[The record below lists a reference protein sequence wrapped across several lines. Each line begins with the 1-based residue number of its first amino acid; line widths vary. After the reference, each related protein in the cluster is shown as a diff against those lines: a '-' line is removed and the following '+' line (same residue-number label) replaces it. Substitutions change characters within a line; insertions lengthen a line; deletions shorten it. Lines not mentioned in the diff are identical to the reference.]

1 MRARAIRGLSG
12 RGVRSGRHLR
22 VRKDIGPSIILALPP
37 FMFAPEKR
45 TGVAGL
51 LRRAIEMGVNRF
63 AASNLAHFNLL
74 HATGRRL
81 QVLTGMGIGCL
92 NSQCHAQLREMG
104 ATVVTYS
111 VEGDLENLRRLAA
124 RVPKSALAVQVYGHI
139 PVFQS
144 RVPRRF
150 LPSGAVRLPDPG
162 SHFTVRMQDGL
173 TSVMPQETFSL
184 RDRLDLFRGLGLRSF
199 AYDVSQAD
207 DPVAVMQG
215 CQEKD
220 RPAAQAVST
229 FNFERGL
236 T

>member
-1 MRARAIRGLSG
+1 
-12 RGVRSGRHLR
+12 
-22 VRKDIGPSIILALPP
+22 
-37 FMFAPEKR
+37 
-45 TGVAGL
+45 
-51 LRRAIEMGVNRF
+51 MGVNRF
-63 AASNLAHFNLL
+63 EASNLAHFNLL

-92 NSQCHAQLREMG
+92 NSQCHSQLREMG

-111 VEGDLENLRRLAA
+111 VEGDLENLRRLVA
-124 RVPKSALAVQVYGHI
+124 RVPKSALAVQVYGRI

-150 LPSGAVRLPDPG
+150 LPSGAVRLADPG

-173 TSVMPQETFSL
+173 TSVMPQEAFSL
-184 RDRLDLFRGLGLRSF
+184 RDRLDLLRELGLRSF
-199 AYDVSQAD
+199 VHDVSQAD

-220 RPAAQAVST
+220 RPAAQAVSA